1 MYIFIAFSCPPHYS
15 TLRLLPTFKLW
26 ITRTKWYQLIV
37 PVPVFSPFKY
47 IPTSRIISSNV
58 NAYIVL
64 PHILC
69 VYVHECRQE
78 REVREQLEELVSVFY
93 LVWHRVSSC
102 LPVHTP
108 GCLTCEHSGIICLSL
123 SSITSWESWDY
134 TYTRLC
140 LSFTWVHF
148 PSTYIDLKKKLKL
161 F

>member
-26 ITRTKWYQLIV
+26 ITCTKQYQLIV
-37 PVPVFSPFKY
+37 PVPVFSPSKY
-47 IPTSRIISSNV
+47 MTTSRITSSNV
-58 NAYIVL
+58 NAYTVL
-64 PHILC
+64 THILC

-108 GCLTCEHSGIICLSL
+108 VSDLWTPRDYLSL
-123 SSITSWESWDY
+123 CHPLHHGRAEITHMHYCAS
-134 TYTRLC
+134 
-140 LSFTWVHF
+140 LSHGFISQAHTQ
-148 PSTYIDLKKKLKL
+148 IKKKNC
-161 F
+161 